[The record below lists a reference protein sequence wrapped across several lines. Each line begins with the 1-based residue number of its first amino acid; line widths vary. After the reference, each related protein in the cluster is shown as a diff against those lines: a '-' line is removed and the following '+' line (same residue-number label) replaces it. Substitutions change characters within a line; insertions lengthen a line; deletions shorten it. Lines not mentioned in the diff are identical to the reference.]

1 MALQLTAQNGDDGG
15 DLGQG
20 QARFIEE
27 EYEFG
32 YQLCLVGYFSIPGSF
47 PGEPGR
53 EAVKALA
60 GMNQILSVSAK
71 KVFQARL
78 VPWPSDSW
86 QLVKMLEDAHQV
98 CVCQVS
104 ELLEQVLIVPSHPGK
119 PPLKT
124 APITD
129 LNSEPQGELMSASE
143 NPEQRQ
149 QTHM

>member
-27 EYEFG
+27 EYELG

-53 EAVKALA
+53 EVVKALA

-78 VPWPSDSW
+78 VPSLSDSW
-86 QLVKMLEDAHQV
+86 QLDKML
-98 CVCQVS
+98 
-104 ELLEQVLIVPSHPGK
+104 
-119 PPLKT
+119 
-124 APITD
+124 
-129 LNSEPQGELMSASE
+129 
-143 NPEQRQ
+143 
-149 QTHM
+149 